1 VKNLD
6 AATKNEMVAREET
19 IQQNNKG
26 KLLEFAFYLKKQGL
40 ATGTITAYLS
50 CLNSLLTEGA
60 NLLDGESV
68 KQVLALNE
76 SCISTTKNTKAIV
89 YERFAKFVGLKWEKP
104 TYRTQRRIPFL
115 PTMEEVNQLIAG
127 SPKKTATISE
137 LLRQTGIRIG
147 EACRLEWRDINEKA
161 LTVAVNAPEKNS
173 NPRICKVTPELMNML
188 LNLPKKNEKLSHKTT
203 GKTA

>member
-1 VKNLD
+1 
-6 AATKNEMVAREET
+6 
-19 IQQNNKG
+19 
-26 KLLEFAFYLKKQGL
+26 
-40 ATGTITAYLS
+40 
-50 CLNSLLTEGA
+50 
-60 NLLDGESV
+60 
-68 KQVLALNE
+68 
-76 SCISTTKNTKAIV
+76 
-89 YERFAKFVGLKWEKP
+89 
-104 TYRTQRRIPFL
+104 
-115 PTMEEVNQLIAG
+115 MEEVNQLIAG